1 MHPVEV
7 ATSTEGQVAEAKVE
21 GLEAAPKVAELW
33 GATEAGLEENQ
44 AEAAKAEVRA
54 VVMEAVA

>member
-1 MHPVEV
+1 
-7 ATSTEGQVAEAKVE
+7 VAEAKVE

-33 GATEAGLEENQ
+33 GGTEAGLEENQ